1 MKFSRHFLTS
11 STAEMKVANLGTK
24 RHEEI
29 GLVMVLEENKD
40 VPTSIKTPMSPEE
53 EVTKEVKASLVKGLK
68 VNKDLTENSR
78 DSSF

>member
-1 MKFSRHFLTS
+1 MKFSIHIITS
-11 STAEMKVANLGTK
+11 STAEMKVAKLGTE

-68 VNKDLTENSR
+68 VNKGIKI
-78 DSSF
+78 